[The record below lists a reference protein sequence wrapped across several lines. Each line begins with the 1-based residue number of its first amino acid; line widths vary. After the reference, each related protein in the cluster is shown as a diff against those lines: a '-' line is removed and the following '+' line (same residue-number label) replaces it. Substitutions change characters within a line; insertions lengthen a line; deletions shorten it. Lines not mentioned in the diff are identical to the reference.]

1 MSFKEIIATDFY
13 LSFIKLAHNFDSHGI
28 SDNRKFDLVKCRR
41 LYIFNSQKCRRLY
54 IFNSQNSDDTKMGV
68 DATKPVFRVS
78 DKARLKPVS
87 SDELDD

>member
-41 LYIFNSQKCRRLY
+41 LYIFNSQ
-54 IFNSQNSDDTKMGV
+54 NSDDTKMGV